1 MKKLVAVLAALFIG
15 VTACKKEAVN
25 SAEKSTIANGS
36 LSGIISPANAALS
49 LNVVSENDLAFNST
63 LQLNSNSG
71 DFSLK
76 ELKPGRYRIS
86 LAVNYGFSPLAP
98 DRIVEIK
105 PGINTDL
112 GVFTFTASGTANA
125 YTPSDADPTKSYSLS
140 HKLNG
145 NFVGHPASATLT
157 GTDLTITGS
166 TSEGKY
172 MSIGYYT
179 FETTIVVKGIT
190 TPGNYPATVNYVT
203 TKGTIGFRTWGT
215 VPQGGSATV
224 VITALDVANK
234 KVSGTFTGKLVPVSG
249 TSGDLNLTEGK
260 FNVVYR

>member
-1 MKKLVAVLAALFIG
+1 MKKIGAVLAALFIS

-49 LNVVSENDLAFNST
+49 LNVMSENNPAFNAT

-71 DFSLK
+71 DFSLA
-76 ELKPGRYRIS
+76 ELKPGRYR
-86 LAVNYGFSPLAP
+86 LYVTLKNGFSMAAP

-105 PGINTDL
+105 PGLNTYL
-112 GVFTFTASGTANA
+112 GVFTASGSGNA
-125 YTPSDADPTKSYSLS
+125 YTPSNAEETKSYSLS

-145 NFVGHPASATLT
+145 DFVGYPASATFT

-166 TSEGKY
+166 SSEGKY
-172 MSIGYYT
+172 SSIGYYT
-179 FETTIVVKGIT
+179 FKTTIIAKGVT
-190 TPGNYPATVNYVT
+190 APGSYPATVNYVT

-234 KVSGTFTGKLVPVSG
+234 KVSGTFAGKLVPVSG
-249 TSGDLNLTEGK
+249 TSGDLDLTEGK
-260 FNVVYR
+260 FNVIYR

>member
-1 MKKLVAVLAALFIG
+1 MKKLLAVLAALFIG

-25 SAEKSTIANGS
+25 SAEKSITANGS

-49 LNVVSENDLAFNST
+49 LNVVSESDPAFNSM
-63 LQLNSNSG
+63 LQVNSNSG

-86 LAVNYGFSPLAP
+86 VAVSNGFSPLAS

-112 GVFTFTASGTANA
+112 GVFAFTASGTGNA
-125 YTPSDADPTKSYSLS
+125 YTPSDADPSKSYSLS

-166 TSEGKY
+166 SSEGKY

-179 FETTIVVKGIT
+179 FETTIIVKGIT
-190 TPGNYPATVNYVT
+190 APGNYPATVNYVT

-249 TSGDLNLTEGK
+249 TSGDLDLTEGK
-260 FNVVYR
+260 FNVIYR